1 MTAQLLS
8 TSEGQT
14 LVLTLSNP
22 EFRNA
27 LGPEMYAAG
36 VEALSVAESSA
47 DVRSVVITGANGIF
61 SAGGNLQRLQNN
73 RQLPPEHQAQSIEGL
88 HNWIEAIRTF
98 PKPVIAAVEGPAAG
112 AGFSL
117 ALACDMIVAAR
128 NSVFVMAYSS
138 IALSPDGGGS
148 WSLSRAVPRQLA
160 TELLMCGE
168 RSGAERLQQLGVVN
182 RLADAG
188 QALLQALELCEQLN
202 ARAPNALASIKEL
215 LSDADGSSLNAQL
228 ARERNAFVKNLHHPN
243 AGIGIGAFL
252 NKQKP
257 NHQSLKGQSMDEPIL
272 TMEEREAI
280 NSGRWFSSLSPSLRH
295 DILRCA
301 YVKRHK
307 DGDMLA
313 ARGDPP
319 EQWIAC
325 AKGAVRV
332 SSTSVS
338 GKQITLTYV
347 EPGIW
352 FGDVSIFDGD
362 RRTHDCYAHGETTT
376 LNVAKADF
384 KKILTQHVEFYDAML
399 RLHARRIRQLYGL
412 VEDLNTLPLR
422 ARLAKQLNHLLRSY
436 GVPSL
441 SDAKA
446 IRISLQLAQE
456 ELAQLLGASRQ
467 RVNQELK
474 QMEREQIIRIEPGG
488 LVVLDRDAL
497 LLIVNA
503 DH

>member
-1 MTAQLLS
+1 
-8 TSEGQT
+8 
-14 LVLTLSNP
+14 
-22 EFRNA
+22 
-27 LGPEMYAAG
+27 
-36 VEALSVAESSA
+36 
-47 DVRSVVITGANGIF
+47 
-61 SAGGNLQRLQNN
+61 
-73 RQLPPEHQAQSIEGL
+73 
-88 HNWIEAIRTF
+88 
-98 PKPVIAAVEGPAAG
+98 
-112 AGFSL
+112 
-117 ALACDMIVAAR
+117 
-128 NSVFVMAYSS
+128 
-138 IALSPDGGGS
+138 
-148 WSLSRAVPRQLA
+148 
-160 TELLMCGE
+160 
-168 RSGAERLQQLGVVN
+168 
-182 RLADAG
+182 
-188 QALLQALELCEQLN
+188 
-202 ARAPNALASIKEL
+202 
-215 LSDADGSSLNAQL
+215 
-228 ARERNAFVKNLHHPN
+228 
-243 AGIGIGAFL
+243 
-252 NKQKP
+252 
-257 NHQSLKGQSMDEPIL
+257 MDEPIL

-307 DGDMLA
+307 DGNMLA

-362 RRTHDCYAHGETTT
+362 RRTHDCYAHGDTTT

-384 KKILTQHVEFYDAML
+384 KKILSQHVEFYEAML
-399 RLHARRIRQLYGL
+399 RLQSRRIRQLYGL

-446 IRISLQLAQE
+446 VRISLQLAQE

-474 QMEREQIIRIEPGG
+474 QMERELIIRIEPGG

-497 LLIVNA
+497 LAIVNA